1 MEMINLTINGQNVT
15 APAGSTILEAARKN
29 GIYIPTLCYDEA
41 VEVYGACGLCVVEAE
56 GVPKLLRSCSAKI
69 SEGMV
74 IHTESERVVKS
85 RKIAMEL
92 LMSAHDGD
100 CIAPCQL
107 ACPANTD
114 CQGYVGL
121 IANGKFEDAL
131 KLIKNTNPLPASI
144 GRVCPHPCEKACRR
158 GKVEEPINIAQL
170 KFFAAD
176 LDLKGEKYLPA
187 CAKAT
192 GKKVAIVGGGP
203 AGLTAAYYLRTLG
216 HEVTVFD
223 MMDKMGGMLRYG
235 IPQYRLP
242 KELLDSEIALIEKLG
257 VRLVNNV
264 KFGKDI
270 TLDMLKSVND
280 AVILAPGAWKSSPM
294 RVKGEDINGVYGG
307 IDFLRSVI
315 QGNPVPIGEKVAVCG
330 GGNTAM
336 DACRTAVRLGAKE
349 VYVIYRRTE
358 KEMPAEEIEIR
369 ESKEEGVIYKFLTN
383 PVEIHEE
390 NGKVCGMTLQLME
403 LGEPD
408 ASGRRKPVAIEGKT
422 EYLPLDSVIM
432 AIGQKLD
439 PTDFSVV
446 ELTDRGTILADED
459 DFKTN
464 IDGVFA
470 IGDATNKGASIAIAA
485 IGEADR
491 CVKSVDAYLKGEEL
505 DFTPKYISKRDDERI
520 DVSGKETKPRVVAD
534 VLDADVRKNNFD
546 EVSLGLTVEQA
557 KKEAERCLE
566 CGCREYFKCKL
577 LQVAQRYDIH
587 PERFAGEMPQKYTRD
602 ENAFIERNTAKCILC
617 GLCVRSCKE
626 VMDISA
632 IGLLGRGFKTS
643 VSPAFALPLD
653 QTKCTNCGLC
663 VKLCPT
669 GALTEK
675 SSLNKQ
681 VPLKEQYSL
690 ETVTVDGKA
699 CELLVSRYNGEVIRA
714 VPNNDNA
721 RNCGLSRE
729 ALMDLVS
736 QTRAEQN
743 KV

>member
-1 MEMINLTINGQNVT
+1 MEMIHITINGKEIA
-15 APAGSTILEAARKN
+15 APAGSTILDAARKN

-56 GVPKLLRSCSAKI
+56 GVPKLLRSCSSKI

-74 IHTESERVVKS
+74 IHTESERVIKS

-121 IANGKFEDAL
+121 IANGKFDEAL
-131 KLIKNTNPLPASI
+131 RLIKDRIPLPASI

-158 GKVEEPINIAQL
+158 AKVEEPINIAQL

-176 LDLKGEKYLPA
+176 LDLKGDSYLPE
-187 CAKAT
+187 CAAPT

-203 AGLTAAYYLRTLG
+203 AGLSAALYLKTLG

-223 MMDKMGGMLRYG
+223 MMEKMGGMLRYG

-242 KELLDSEIALIEKLG
+242 KEILDSEIAIIEKTG

-270 TLDMLKSVND
+270 TLDMLKSVHD
-280 AVILAPGAWKSSPM
+280 AVILAPGAWKSTPM
-294 RVKGEDINGVYGG
+294 RVKGEEISGVYGG

-315 QGNPVPIGEKVAVCG
+315 QGNPVAIGSKVAVCG

-358 KEMPAEEIEIR
+358 KEMPAEEIEIK

-390 NGKVCGMTLQLME
+390 NGRVCGMTLQLME

-408 ASGRRKPVAIEGKT
+408 ASGRRKPVAIDGKT
-422 EYLPLDSVIM
+422 EYIALDSVIM

-439 PTDFSVV
+439 SSDFNNIK
-446 ELTDRGTILADED
+446 LTDQGTIFADED

-491 CVKSVDAYLKGEEL
+491 CVKAVDAYLNGKEL
-505 DFTPKYISKRDDERI
+505 DLTPKYISKRDDDRI
-520 DVSGKETKPRVVAD
+520 DVSGKKAQPRTVAD
-534 VLDADVRKNNFD
+534 VLAADVRKNSFD
-546 EVSLGLTVEQA
+546 EVSLGLTVQQA
-557 KKEAERCLE
+557 QKEAERCLE

-577 LQVAQRYDIH
+577 LSVAQRYDIH
-587 PERFAGEMPQKYTRD
+587 PQRFAGEMPQEYTRD
-602 ENAFIERNTAKCILC
+602 ANAFIERNTAKCILC

-626 VMDISA
+626 VVNISA

-675 SSLNKQ
+675 STLRKQ
-681 VPLKEQYSL
+681 VPLKEVYSL
-690 ETVTVDGKA
+690 EKCIIDGKV
-699 CELLVSRYNGEVIRA
+699 CEAIIFRYNGEIIRA

-721 RNCGLSRE
+721 RDCGLSRDE
-729 ALMDLVS
+729 FLKKFKDK
-736 QTRAEQN
+736 EDE
-743 KV
+743 

>member
-358 KEMPAEEIEIR
+358 KEMPAEEIEIK

-653 QTKCTNCGLC
+653 QTKCTDCGLC

-681 VPLKEQYSL
+681 VPLKEQYSI

-729 ALMDLVS
+729 EFIKLV
-736 QTRAEQN
+736 
-743 KV
+743 K

>member
-1 MEMINLTINGQNVT
+1 MINLTINGKKVA
-15 APAGSTILEAARKN
+15 APEGSTILEAAKQN

-41 VEVYGACGLCVVEAE
+41 VEIYGACGVCVVEVE
-56 GVPKLLRSCSAKI
+56 GIPKLLRSCSAKI

-74 IHTESERVVKS
+74 VNTESERAVKS

-100 CIAPCQL
+100 CVAPCQL

-121 IANGKFEDAL
+121 IANGKFDDAL
-131 KLIKNTNPLPASI
+131 KLIKDRIPLPASI

-158 GKVEEPINIAQL
+158 AKVEEPINIAQL

-176 LDLKGEKYLPA
+176 LDLKGESYLPE
-187 CAKAT
+187 CAKST
-192 GKKVAIVGGGP
+192 GKKIAIVGGGP
-203 AGLTAAYYLRTLG
+203 AGLSAALYLRTLG

-223 MMDKMGGMLRYG
+223 MMEKMGGMLRYG

-242 KELLDSEIALIEKLG
+242 KEILDAEIKIIEKTG
-257 VRLVNNV
+257 VRLVNNC
-264 KFGKDI
+264 KLGKDI
-270 TLDMLKSVND
+270 TVDMLKKVND
-280 AVILAPGAWKSSPM
+280 AIILAPGAWKSTPM
-294 RVKGEDINGVYGG
+294 RVKGEDAQGVFGG

-315 QGNPVPIGEKVAVCG
+315 KGNPVEIGDRVAICG

-336 DACRTAVRLGAKE
+336 DACRTAIRQGAKE

-358 KEMPAEEIEIR
+358 KEMPAEEIEIK
-369 ESKEEGVIYKFLTN
+369 ESKEEGVTYKFLSN
-383 PVEIHEE
+383 PIEIHSE

-408 ASGRRKPVAIEGKT
+408 ASGRRRPVAIEGKT

-439 PTDFSVV
+439 GDDFENVV
-446 ELTDRGTILADED
+446 ALTDRGTICADED
-459 DFKTN
+459 TFMTN
-464 IDGVFA
+464 VDGVFA
-470 IGDATNKGASIAIAA
+470 IGDATNKGASIAIEA

-491 CVKSVDAYLKGEEL
+491 CVKVVDAYLKGETL
-505 DFTPKYISKRDDERI
+505 DFTPKYLSKRDDARI
-520 DVSGKETKPRVVAD
+520 DVSAKESQPRINAK
-534 VLDADVRKNNFD
+534 VLDAEVRKTNYD
-546 EVSLGLTVEQA
+546 EVSLGLTIEEA

-577 LQVAQRYDIH
+577 LSIAQKYDIN
-587 PERFAGEMPQKYTRD
+587 PERFAGEMPQKYTQD

-653 QTKCTNCGLC
+653 ETKCTNCGLC

-675 SSLNKQ
+675 STLEKQ
-681 VPLKEQYSL
+681 VPLKEQYSV

-699 CELLVSRYNGEVIRA
+699 CELLVSRYNGEIIRA
-714 VPNNDNA
+714 VPQNANA
-721 RNCGLSRE
+721 RECGLTRE
-729 ALMDLVS
+729 ELIELVNS
-736 QTRAEQN
+736 
-743 KV
+743 K

>member
-1 MEMINLTINGQNVT
+1 MEMINLTINGKKIT
-15 APAGSTILEAARKN
+15 APAGSTILEAARSN

-56 GVPKLLRSCSAKI
+56 GVAKLLRSCSAKAAD
-69 SEGMV
+69 GMV

-121 IANGKFEDAL
+121 IANGRFDDAL
-131 KLIKNTNPLPASI
+131 KLIKDKIALPASI

-158 GKVEEPINIAQL
+158 AKVEEPINIAQL
-170 KFFAAD
+170 KAFAAD
-176 LDLKGEKYLPA
+176 LDLKGDTYLPEI
-187 CAKAT
+187 AKNT

-203 AGLTAAYYLRTLG
+203 AGLTAALYLRTKG

-242 KELLDSEIALIEKLG
+242 KEVLDSEISVIEKTG

-280 AVILAPGAWKSSPM
+280 AVILAPGAWKSTPM

-315 QGNPVPIGEKVAVCG
+315 QGKSVEIGDRVAVCG

-358 KEMPAEEIEIR
+358 QEMPAEEMEIK

-383 PVEIHEE
+383 PVEIHGE

-408 ASGRRKPVAIEGKT
+408 ASGRRRPVAMEGKT
-422 EYLPLDSVIM
+422 EYLPVDSVIM

-439 PTDFSVV
+439 PTDFSGVQ
-446 ELTDRGTILADED
+446 LTERGTILADED
-459 DFKTN
+459 TFETSIK
-464 IDGVFA
+464 GVFA
-470 IGDATNKGASIAIAA
+470 IGDATNKGASIAIDA
-485 IGEADR
+485 IGEADK
-491 CVKSVDAYLKGEEL
+491 CVKVVDAYLKGEEI
-505 DFTPKYISKRDDERI
+505 DFTPKYISKRDEDRI
-520 DVSGKETKPRVVAD
+520 DVSGKEVQPRTVAK
-534 VLDADVRKNNFD
+534 VLDADNRKNNFD
-546 EVSLGLTVEQA
+546 EVSLGLTMEEAQ
-557 KKEAERCLE
+557 KEAQRCLE

-577 LQVAQRYDIH
+577 LSVAQRYDIN

-643 VSPAFALPLD
+643 ISPAFALPLD

-675 SSLNKQ
+675 SALKKQ
-681 VPLKEQYSL
+681 VPLKEEY
-690 ETVTVDGKA
+690 TVEKRTINDKA
-699 CELLVSRYNGEVIRA
+699 CEAIVSRYNGDVIRV

-721 RNCGLSRE
+721 RNCGLSRD
-729 ALMDLVS
+729 AFFKKFAD
-736 QTRAEQN
+736 
-743 KV
+743 

>member
-1 MEMINLTINGQNVT
+1 MDSIKLTINGKEVT
-15 APAGSTILEAARKN
+15 APSGCTILEAARQN

-41 VEVYGACGLCVVEAE
+41 VEVYGACGLCVVEVQ
-56 GVPKLLRSCSAKI
+56 GTPKLLRSCSAKA
-69 SEGMV
+69 SDGMV
-74 IHTESERVVKS
+74 VETESERVVKS

-100 CIAPCQL
+100 CVAPCQL

-121 IANGKFEDAL
+121 IANGKFDEAL
-131 KLIKNTNPLPASI
+131 RLIKNKISLPASI

-170 KFFAAD
+170 KAFAAD
-176 LDLKGEKYLPA
+176 LDLKGDAYVPEIAPE
-187 CAKAT
+187 T

-203 AGLTAAYYLRTLG
+203 AGLTAALYLREKG

-223 MMDKMGGMLRYG
+223 MMEKMGGMLRYG

-242 KELLDSEIALIEKLG
+242 KEVLDSEIAIIEKTG
-257 VRLVNNV
+257 VRLCNNV
-264 KFGKDI
+264 KLGRDI
-270 TLDMLKSVND
+270 TLDNLRNVND

-315 QGNPVPIGEKVAVCG
+315 QGNPVPIGERVAVCG

-349 VYVIYRRTE
+349 VYVIYRRT
-358 KEMPAEEIEIR
+358 KNEMPAEDIEIK
-369 ESKEEGVIYKFLTN
+369 ESEEEGVIYKFLTN
-383 PVEIHEE
+383 PVEIHEKD
-390 NGKVCGMTLQLME
+390 GRVCGMTLQLME

-422 EYLPLDSVIM
+422 EYIALDSVIM

-439 PTDFSVV
+439 PTDFTAV
-446 ELTDRGTILADED
+446 ELTERGTIKADED
-459 DFKTN
+459 TFMTDLE
-464 IDGVFA
+464 GVFA
-470 IGDATNKGASIAIAA
+470 IGDATNKGASIAVEA

-491 CVKSVDAYLKGEEL
+491 CVKVVDAYLNGDEL
-505 DFTPKYISKRDDERI
+505 DFRTPYISKRDDDRI
-520 DVSGKETKPRVVAD
+520 DLSDREKQPRTVAE
-534 VLDADVRKNNFD
+534 VLPAEKRRNNFD
-546 EVSLGLTVEQA
+546 EVSLGLTAEEAQ
-557 KKEAERCLE
+557 KEAQRCLE
-566 CGCREYFKCKL
+566 CGCREYFKCRL
-577 LQVAQRYDIH
+577 LSVAQRYDIN

-626 VMDISA
+626 VVNISA

-653 QTKCTNCGLC
+653 ETKCTNCGLC

-675 SSLNKQ
+675 STLEKQ
-681 VPLKEQYSL
+681 VPLKEDYSV
-690 ETVTVDGKA
+690 ERAEIDGA
-699 CELLVSRYNGEVIRA
+699 SCEYLVSRYGGEIIRA
-714 VPNNDNA
+714 VPNDDNA
-721 RNCGLSRE
+721 RACEKSRE
-729 ALMDLVS
+729 EIVKILS
-736 QTRAEQN
+736 
-743 KV
+743 K

>member
-1 MEMINLTINGQNVT
+1 MDMINLTINGQKVT
-15 APAGSTILEAARKN
+15 APAGSTILEAATQN
-29 GIYIPTLCYDEA
+29 GIYIPTLCYDSA
-41 VEVYGACGLCVVEAE
+41 VEIYGACGLCVVEAE

-74 IHTESERVVKS
+74 INTESERVVKS

-131 KLIKNTNPLPASI
+131 KLIKDTNPLPASI

-158 GKVEEPINIAQL
+158 AKVEEPINIAQL

-176 LDLKGEKYLPA
+176 VDLKGEAYLPK
-187 CAKAT
+187 CAPAT
-192 GKKVAIVGGGP
+192 GKKVAVVGGGP
-203 AGLTAAYYLRTLG
+203 AGLTAAYYLRILG

-242 KELLDSEIALIEKLG
+242 KEILDAEIGLIEKLG
-257 VRLVNNV
+257 VRLVNNC

-307 IDFLRSVI
+307 IDFLRGVI
-315 QGNPVPIGEKVAVCG
+315 QGNPAPIGEKVAICG

-358 KEMPAEEIEIR
+358 KEMPAEEIEIK

-383 PVEIHEE
+383 PIEIHEE

-439 PTDFSVV
+439 GTDFENVV
-446 ELTDRGTILADED
+446 SLTDRGTINTDED
-459 DFKTN
+459 TFLTN
-464 IDGVFA
+464 LDGVFA

-491 CVKSVDAYLKGEEL
+491 CVKSVDAYLNGKEL
-505 DFTPKYISKRDDERI
+505 DFTPKYLSKRDDERI
-520 DVSGKETKPRVVAD
+520 DVSSKAVVPRTNAK
-534 VLDADVRKNNFD
+534 VLDADIRKSNFD
-546 EVSLGLTVEQA
+546 EVSLGLAVEEA

-566 CGCREYFKCKL
+566 CGCREYFKCRL
-577 LQVAQRYDIH
+577 LSVAQRYDIH
-587 PERFAGEMPQKYTRD
+587 PDRFAGEMPQKYTRD
-602 ENAFIERNTAKCILC
+602 ENSFIERNTAKCILC

-675 SSLNKQ
+675 SALDKQ
-681 VPLKEQYSL
+681 VPLKEQYSI
-690 ETVTVDGKA
+690 EKVTVDGKE

-714 VPNNDNA
+714 VPQNDNA
-721 RNCGLSRE
+721 RACGLSRE
-729 ALMDLVS
+729 ELIKLV
-736 QTRAEQN
+736 
-743 KV
+743 K

>member
-1 MEMINLTINGQNVT
+1 MDMINLTINGQKVT
-15 APAGSTILEAARKN
+15 APAGSTILEAATQN
-29 GIYIPTLCYDEA
+29 GIYIPTLCYDKA
-41 VEVYGACGLCVVEAE
+41 VEIYGACGLCVVEAE

-74 IHTESERVVKS
+74 INTESERVVKS

-131 KLIKNTNPLPASI
+131 KLIKDTNPLPASI

-158 GKVEEPINIAQL
+158 AKVEEPINIAQL

-176 LDLKGEKYLPA
+176 IDLKGEAYLPE
-187 CAKAT
+187 CAPAT

-203 AGLTAAYYLRTLG
+203 AGLTAAYYLRILG

-242 KELLDSEIALIEKLG
+242 KEILDAEIGLIEKLG
-257 VRLVNNV
+257 VRLVNNC

-270 TLDMLKSVND
+270 TLDMLKKVND

-294 RVKGEDINGVYGG
+294 RVKGENIDGVYGG
-307 IDFLRSVI
+307 IDFLRGVI
-315 QGNPVPIGEKVAVCG
+315 QGNPAPIGEKVAICG

-358 KEMPAEEIEIR
+358 KEMPAEEIEIK

-422 EYLPLDSVIM
+422 EYLPLDSIIM

-439 PTDFSVV
+439 GTDFENVV
-446 ELTDRGTILADED
+446 SLTDRGTIRADED
-459 DFKTN
+459 TFLTDL
-464 IDGVFA
+464 DGVFA

-491 CVKSVDAYLKGEEL
+491 CVKSVDAYLKGKAL
-505 DFTPKYISKRDDERI
+505 DLTPKYLSKRDDDRI
-520 DVSGKETKPRVVAD
+520 DVSSKIAVPRTNAK
-534 VLDADVRKNNFD
+534 VLDAQIRKSNFD
-546 EVSLGLTVEQA
+546 EVSLGLAVEEA

-577 LQVAQRYDIH
+577 LSIAQRYDIN
-587 PERFAGEMPQKYTRD
+587 PDRFAGEMPQKYTRD
-602 ENAFIERNTAKCILC
+602 DNAFIERNTAKCILC

-675 SSLNKQ
+675 SALDKQ
-681 VPLKEQYSL
+681 VPLKEQYSI
-690 ETVTVDGKA
+690 EKITVEGKE

-714 VPNNDNA
+714 VPQNDNA
-721 RNCGLSRE
+721 RTCGLSRE
-729 ALMDLVS
+729 ELIDAVK
-736 QTRAEQN
+736 N
-743 KV
+743 N

>member
-1 MEMINLTINGQNVT
+1 MINLTINGIAVSVEEGT
-15 APAGSTILEAARKN
+15 TILDAAKKA
-29 GIYIPTLCYDEA
+29 GVYIPTLCYDEA
-41 VEVYGACGLCVVEAE
+41 VKVYGACGLCVVEAE
-56 GVPKLLRSCSAKI
+56 GVPKLLRSCSAKC

-74 IHTESERVVKS
+74 VNTESDRVVRS

-107 ACPANTD
+107 NCPARTD

-121 IANGKFEDAL
+121 IANGEYDAAL
-131 KLIKNTNPLPASI
+131 ELIKETNPLPASI

-158 GKVEEPINIAQL
+158 GNVDEPINIAQL
-170 KFFAAD
+170 KAFAAD
-176 LDLKGEKYLPA
+176 MNLRGEAYLPK
-187 CAKAT
+187 CEKPT

-203 AGLTAAYYLRTLG
+203 AGLTAAQNLAIKG

-242 KELLDSEIALIEKLG
+242 KEVLDSEIALIEKLG
-257 VRLVNNV
+257 VRLCNNV
-264 KFGKDI
+264 KFGKDV

-280 AVILAPGAWKSSPM
+280 AVILAPGAWKSMAM
-294 RVKGEDINGVYGG
+294 RVKGEDAQGVYGG

-315 QGNPVPIGEKVAVCG
+315 QGKPVEIGKKVAICG

-336 DACRTAVRLGAKE
+336 DACRTAVRLGAEE

-358 KEMPAEEIEIR
+358 KEMPAEEIEIK

-383 PVEIHEE
+383 PTEIHSKD
-390 NGKVCGMTLQLME
+390 GKVVGMTLQLME

-408 ASGRRKPVAIEGKT
+408 ASGRRRPVAIEGKT
-422 EYLPLDSVIM
+422 EYIELDSVIM

-439 PTDFSVV
+439 PENFSDV
-446 ELTDRGTILADED
+446 ELTERGTICADID
-459 DFKTN
+459 NFTTN

-470 IGDATNKGASIAIAA
+470 IGDATNRGASIAIEA

-491 CVKSVDAYLKGEEL
+491 CSKAVDAYLHGE
-505 DFTPKYISKRDDERI
+505 DFESRVPYISRRDEDKI
-520 DVSGKETKPRVVAD
+520 DYSGKEKAVRITPA
-534 VLDADVRKNNFD
+534 VLPAEIRKNNFD
-546 EVSLGLTVEQA
+546 EVSLGFTQEEA
-557 KKEAERCLE
+557 KNEAKRCLE
-566 CGCREYFKCKL
+566 CGCKEYFKCRL
-577 LQVAQRYDIH
+577 LSVAQRYDIN
-587 PERFAGEMPQKYTRD
+587 PSRFKGEMPQKYTKNSN
-602 ENAFIERNTAKCILC
+602 EFIERNSAKCILC

-632 IGLLGRGFKTS
+632 IGLLGRGFTTE
-643 VSPAFALPLD
+643 VSPAFSLPLD

-675 SSLNKQ
+675 STLDKQ
-681 VPLKEQYSL
+681 VPLKETYSI
-690 ETVTVDGKA
+690 ETVEIDGKTA
-699 CELLVSRYNGEVIRA
+699 EVLVSRYNGKVLRVI
-714 VPNNDNA
+714 PNDDVSRKANI
-721 RNCGLSRE
+721 SRE
-729 ALMDLVS
+729 DLL
-736 QTRAEQN
+736 
-743 KV
+743 KMIK

>member
-1 MEMINLTINGQNVT
+1 MDMINLTINGQKIT
-15 APAGSTILEAARKN
+15 APAGSTILEAARAN

-41 VEVYGACGLCVVEAE
+41 VEIYGACGLCVVEAE

-74 IHTESERVVKS
+74 INTESERVVKS

-121 IANGKFEDAL
+121 IANGKFDDAL
-131 KLIKNTNPLPASI
+131 KLIKDTNPLPASI

-158 GKVEEPINIAQL
+158 AKVEEPINIAQL

-176 LDLKGEKYLPA
+176 IDLKGEAYLPE
-187 CAKAT
+187 CAPAT
-192 GKKVAIVGGGP
+192 GKKVAVVGGGP
-203 AGLTAAYYLRTLG
+203 AGLTAAYYLRILG

-242 KELLDSEIALIEKLG
+242 KEILDAEIGLIEKLG
-257 VRLVNNV
+257 VRLVNNC

-307 IDFLRSVI
+307 IDFLRGVI
-315 QGNPVPIGEKVAVCG
+315 QGNPAPIGEKVAICG

-358 KEMPAEEIEIR
+358 KEMPAEEIEIK

-383 PVEIHEE
+383 PIEIHEE

-439 PTDFSVV
+439 GTDFENVV
-446 ELTDRGTILADED
+446 SLTDRGTINADED
-459 DFKTN
+459 TFLTN
-464 IDGVFA
+464 LDGVFA
-470 IGDATNKGASIAIAA
+470 TGDATNKGASIAIAA

-491 CVKSVDAYLKGEEL
+491 CVKSVDAYLNGKEL
-505 DFTPKYISKRDDERI
+505 DFTPKYLSKRDDERI
-520 DVSGKETKPRVVAD
+520 DVSSKAVVPRTNAK
-534 VLDADVRKNNFD
+534 VLDADIRKSNFD
-546 EVSLGLTVEQA
+546 EVSLGLAVEEA

-566 CGCREYFKCKL
+566 CGCREYFKCRL
-577 LQVAQRYDIH
+577 LSVAQRYDIH
-587 PERFAGEMPQKYTRD
+587 PDRFAGEMPQKYTRD
-602 ENAFIERNTAKCILC
+602 ENSFIERNTAKCILC

-632 IGLLGRGFKTS
+632 VGLLGRGFKTS

-675 SSLNKQ
+675 SALDKQ
-681 VPLKEQYSL
+681 VPLKEQYSI
-690 ETVTVDGKA
+690 EKVTVDGKE

-714 VPNNDNA
+714 VPQNDNA
-721 RNCGLSRE
+721 RVCGLSRE
-729 ALMDLVS
+729 ELIQLV
-736 QTRAEQN
+736 
-743 KV
+743 K

>member
-1 MEMINLTINGQNVT
+1 MDMINLTINGQKVT
-15 APAGSTILEAARKN
+15 APAGSTILETAKAN

-41 VEVYGACGLCVVEAE
+41 VEIYGACGLCVVEAE

-74 IHTESERVVKS
+74 IHTESERVIKS

-100 CIAPCQL
+100 CVAPCQL

-121 IANGKFEDAL
+121 IANGKFDEAL
-131 KLIKNTNPLPASI
+131 KLIKDRIPLPASI

-176 LDLKGEKYLPA
+176 LDLKGDSYLPE
-187 CAKAT
+187 CKPST

-203 AGLTAAYYLRTLG
+203 AGLSAGLYLRALG

-242 KELLDSEIALIEKLG
+242 KEILDAEISLIEKTG
-257 VRLVNNV
+257 VRLVNNC

-294 RVKGEDINGVYGG
+294 RVKGEDTQGVYGG

-315 QGNPVPIGEKVAVCG
+315 QGNPVEIGDRVAVCG

-358 KEMPAEEIEIR
+358 KEMPAEEIEIK

-383 PVEIHEE
+383 PVEIHSED
-390 NGKVCGMTLQLME
+390 GKVCGMTLQLME

-439 PTDFSVV
+439 SSDFENVV
-446 ELTDRGTILADED
+446 GLTDRGTISADED
-459 DFKTN
+459 TFTTD

-491 CVKSVDAYLKGEEL
+491 CVKIVDAYLKGEEF
-505 DFTPKYISKRDDERI
+505 DITPKYISKRDEDKI
-520 DVSGKETKPRVVAD
+520 DLSSKEPVARTNAK
-534 VLDADVRKNNFD
+534 VLDAEIRRNNFD
-546 EVSLGLTVEQA
+546 EVSLGLAVDEAQ
-557 KKEAERCLE
+557 KEAQRCLE

-577 LQVAQRYDIH
+577 LSVAQRYDIN

-602 ENAFIERNTAKCILC
+602 DNAFIERNTAKCILC

-675 SSLNKQ
+675 SNLAKQ
-681 VPLKEQYSL
+681 VPLKEDYSI
-690 ETVTVDGKA
+690 ETVAVNGKD

-721 RNCGLSRE
+721 RKCGLTRE
-729 ALMDLVS
+729 EFIRLL
-736 QTRAEQN
+736 
-743 KV
+743 K

>member
-1 MEMINLTINGQNVT
+1 MDMINLTINGQKIS
-15 APAGSTILEAARKN
+15 APAGTTILEAAKQN

-56 GVPKLLRSCSAKI
+56 GIPKLLRSCSAKI

-74 IHTESERVVKS
+74 VNTESERVVKS

-121 IANGKFEDAL
+121 IANGKFDDAI
-131 KLIKNTNPLPASI
+131 KLIKNKISLPASI

-170 KFFAAD
+170 KAFAAD
-176 LDLKGEKYLPA
+176 LDLKGDSYVPDVA
-187 CAKAT
+187 DST
-192 GKKVAIVGGGP
+192 GKKIAIIGGGP
-203 AGLTAAYYLRTLG
+203 AGLTAGLYLRELG

-223 MMDKMGGMLRYG
+223 MMEKMGGMLRYG

-242 KELLDSEIALIEKLG
+242 KEVLDAEISLIEKTG
-257 VRLVNNV
+257 VKMVNNCRL
-264 KFGKDI
+264 GRDI
-270 TLDMLKSVND
+270 TLDEIRNDND

-294 RVKGEDINGVYGG
+294 RVKGEDADGVYGG

-315 QGNPVPIGEKVAVCG
+315 KGSPVEIGERVAVCG

-358 KEMPAEEIEIR
+358 KEMPAEEIEIK

-383 PVEIHEE
+383 PIEIHNE
-390 NGKVCGMTLQLME
+390 NGRVTGMTLQIME

-408 ASGRRKPVAIEGKT
+408 ASGRRKPVAVEGKT
-422 EYLPLDSVIM
+422 EYIALDSVIM

-439 PTDFSVV
+439 STDFTSV
-446 ELTDRGTILADED
+446 ELTDRGTIKADED
-459 DFKTN
+459 TFMTDL
-464 IDGVFA
+464 DGVFA
-470 IGDATNKGASIAIAA
+470 IGDATNKGASIAIEA

-491 CVKSVDAYLKGEEL
+491 CVKVVDAYLNGEEL
-505 DFTPKYISKRDDERI
+505 DFTPKYISKRDDARI
-520 DVSGKETKPRVVAD
+520 DLSAKEKEPRIVAG
-534 VLDADVRKNNFD
+534 VLDADVRRNNFD
-546 EVSLGLTVEQA
+546 EVSLGLTVEEA

-577 LQVAQRYDIH
+577 LSVAQRYDIN
-587 PERFAGEMPQKYTRD
+587 PDRFAGEMPQKYTRD

-632 IGLLGRGFKTS
+632 IGLLGRGFKSS
-643 VSPAFALPLD
+643 VSPAFSLPLD

-663 VKLCPT
+663 VSLCPT

-675 SSLNKQ
+675 SALSKQ
-681 VPLKEQYSL
+681 VPLLEDVSI

-699 CELLVSRYNGEVIRA
+699 CELQVSRYNGEVIRA

-721 RNCGLSRE
+721 RNCSLSRDE
-729 ALMDLVS
+729 LIKLVKK
-736 QTRAEQN
+736 QR
-743 KV
+743 

>member
-1 MEMINLTINGQNVT
+1 MEMVNLTINGKKIT
-15 APAGSTILEAARKN
+15 APQGSTVLEAARAN

-41 VEVYGACGLCVVEAE
+41 VEVYGACGVCVVEAE
-56 GVPKLLRSCSAKI
+56 GVPKLLRSCSTKV

-74 IHTESERVVKS
+74 INTESERVVKS

-100 CIAPCQL
+100 CVAPCQL

-121 IANGKFEDAL
+121 IANGEFDAAI
-131 KLIKNTNPLPASI
+131 KLIKEKIPLPASI

-158 GKVEEPINIAQL
+158 AKVEEPINIAQL
-170 KFFAAD
+170 KAFAAD
-176 LDLKGEKYLPA
+176 LDLKGDSYLPPVMA
-187 CAKAT
+187 DT

-203 AGLTAAYYLRTLG
+203 AGLGAGLYLRTLG
-216 HEVTVFD
+216 HQVTIYD

-242 KELLDSEIALIEKLG
+242 KEVLDSEIAIIEKVG
-257 VRLVNNV
+257 VKMVNNC
-264 KFGKDI
+264 KLGKDI
-270 TLDMLKSVND
+270 TLDELKAQND

-294 RVKGEDINGVYGG
+294 GVKGEDIQGVYGG

-315 QGNPVPIGEKVAVCG
+315 QGNPVEIGERVAVCG

-349 VYVIYRRTE
+349 VYVVYRRTE
-358 KEMPAEEIEIR
+358 KEMPAEELEIR

-383 PVEIHEE
+383 PVEIHQE

-408 ASGRRKPVAIEGKT
+408 ASGRRRPVAIEGKT

-439 PTDFSVV
+439 GNDFENTVK
-446 ELTDRGTILADED
+446 LTQKGTILADED
-459 DFKTN
+459 TFMTD

-470 IGDATNKGASIAIAA
+470 IGDATNKGASIAIEA

-491 CVKSVDAYLKGEEL
+491 CVKVVDAYLKGEKL
-505 DFTPKYISKRDDERI
+505 DFTPKYLSKRDDERI
-520 DVSGKETKPRVVAD
+520 DVSGKEKKDRVTAK
-534 VLDADVRKNNFD
+534 VLDADVRKNSFD
-546 EVSLGLTVEQA
+546 EVSLGLTVEEA
-557 KKEAERCLE
+557 KKEASRCLE
-566 CGCREYFKCKL
+566 CGCREYFKCRL
-577 LQVAQRYDIH
+577 LSVAQRYDIN

-626 VMDISA
+626 VVNISA
-632 IGLLGRGFKTS
+632 LGLLGRGFKTS

-663 VKLCPT
+663 VELCPT

-675 SSLNKQ
+675 SSLEKQ
-681 VPLKEQYSL
+681 VPLKENYSL
-690 ETVTVDGKA
+690 EKVTVDGKE
-699 CELLVSRYNGEVIRA
+699 CELLVSRYNSKIIRA
-714 VPNNDNA
+714 VPNDENA
-721 RNCGLSRE
+721 RNCGLSRDE
-729 ALMDLVS
+729 LIKLV
-736 QTRAEQN
+736 E
-743 KV
+743 KEEK

>member
-74 IHTESERVVKS
+74 INTESERVVKS

-235 IPQYRLP
+235 IPQYCLP

-358 KEMPAEEIEIR
+358 KEMPAEEIEIK

-408 ASGRRKPVAIEGKT
+408 ASGRRKPVAIDGRT
-422 EYLPLDSVIM
+422 EYLSLDSVIM

-729 ALMDLVS
+729 ALMDLV
-736 QTRAEQN
+736 
-743 KV
+743 KKD

>member
-358 KEMPAEEIEIR
+358 KEMPAEEIEIK

-383 PVEIHEE
+383 PIEIHEE

-439 PTDFSVV
+439 STDFSVV

-587 PERFAGEMPQKYTRD
+587 PERFVGEMPQKYTRD

-729 ALMDLVS
+729 EFIKLV
-736 QTRAEQN
+736 
-743 KV
+743 K

>member
-1 MEMINLTINGQNVT
+1 MDTIKLTINGKEVN
-15 APAGSTILEAARKN
+15 APSGCTILEAARQN

-41 VEVYGACGLCVVEAE
+41 VEVYGACGLCVVEVQ
-56 GVPKLLRSCSAKI
+56 GTPKLLRSCSAKA
-69 SEGMV
+69 SDGMV
-74 IHTESERVVKS
+74 VETESERVVKS

-100 CIAPCQL
+100 CVAPCQL

-121 IANGKFEDAL
+121 IANGKFDEAL
-131 KLIKNTNPLPASI
+131 RLIKNKISLPASI

-170 KFFAAD
+170 KAFAAD
-176 LDLKGEKYLPA
+176 LDLKGDAYVPEIAPE
-187 CAKAT
+187 T
-192 GKKVAIVGGGP
+192 GKRVAIVGGGP
-203 AGLTAAYYLRTLG
+203 AGLTAALYLREKG

-223 MMDKMGGMLRYG
+223 MMEKMGGMLRYG

-242 KELLDSEIALIEKLG
+242 KEVLDSEIAIIEKTG
-257 VRLVNNV
+257 VRLCNNV
-264 KFGKDI
+264 KLGRDI
-270 TLDMLKSVND
+270 TLDNLRNVND

-315 QGNPVPIGEKVAVCG
+315 QGNPVPIGERVAVCG

-349 VYVIYRRTE
+349 VYVIYRRT
-358 KEMPAEEIEIR
+358 KNEMPAEDIEIK
-369 ESKEEGVIYKFLTN
+369 ESEEEGVIYKFLTN
-383 PVEIHEE
+383 PVEIHEKD
-390 NGKVCGMTLQLME
+390 GRVCGMTLQLME

-422 EYLPLDSVIM
+422 EYIALDSVIM

-439 PTDFSVV
+439 STDFTAV
-446 ELTDRGTILADED
+446 ELTERGTIKADED
-459 DFKTN
+459 TFMTDLE
-464 IDGVFA
+464 GVFA
-470 IGDATNKGASIAIAA
+470 IGDATNKGASIAVEA

-491 CVKSVDAYLKGEEL
+491 CVKVVDAYLNGEEL
-505 DFTPKYISKRDDERI
+505 DFRTPYISKRDDDRI
-520 DVSGKETKPRVVAD
+520 DLSDREKQPRTVAE
-534 VLDADVRKNNFD
+534 VLPAEKRRNNFD
-546 EVSLGLTVEQA
+546 EVSLGLTAEEAQ
-557 KKEAERCLE
+557 KEAQRCLE
-566 CGCREYFKCKL
+566 CGCREYFKCRL
-577 LQVAQRYDIH
+577 LSVAQRYDIN

-626 VMDISA
+626 VVNISA

-653 QTKCTNCGLC
+653 ETKCTNCGLC

-675 SSLNKQ
+675 STLEKQ
-681 VPLKEQYSL
+681 VPLKEDYSV
-690 ETVTVDGKA
+690 ERAEIDGA
-699 CELLVSRYNGEVIRA
+699 SCEYLVSRYGGEIIRA

-721 RNCGLSRE
+721 RACEKSRDEIVKILS
-729 ALMDLVS
+729 
-736 QTRAEQN
+736 
-743 KV
+743 K

>member
-69 SEGMV
+69 SEGMA

-358 KEMPAEEIEIR
+358 KEMPAEEIEIK

-653 QTKCTNCGLC
+653 QTKCTDCGLC

-681 VPLKEQYSL
+681 VPLKEQYSI

-729 ALMDLVS
+729 EFIKLV
-736 QTRAEQN
+736 
-743 KV
+743 K

>member
-1 MEMINLTINGQNVT
+1 MDTIKLTINGKEVT
-15 APAGSTILEAARKN
+15 APSGCTILEAARQN

-41 VEVYGACGLCVVEAE
+41 VEVYGACGLCVVEVQ
-56 GVPKLLRSCSAKI
+56 GTPKLLRSCSAKA
-69 SEGMV
+69 SDGMV
-74 IHTESERVVKS
+74 VETESERVVKS

-100 CIAPCQL
+100 CVAPCQL

-121 IANGKFEDAL
+121 IANGKFDEAL
-131 KLIKNTNPLPASI
+131 RLIKNKISLPASI

-170 KFFAAD
+170 KAFAAD
-176 LDLKGEKYLPA
+176 LDLKGDAYVPEIAPE
-187 CAKAT
+187 T

-203 AGLTAAYYLRTLG
+203 AGLTAALYLREKG

-223 MMDKMGGMLRYG
+223 MMEKMGGMLRYG

-242 KELLDSEIALIEKLG
+242 KEVLDSEIAIIEKTG
-257 VRLVNNV
+257 VRLCNNV
-264 KFGKDI
+264 KLGRDI
-270 TLDMLKSVND
+270 TLDNLRNVND

-315 QGNPVPIGEKVAVCG
+315 QGNPVPIGERVAVCG

-349 VYVIYRRTE
+349 VYVIYRRT
-358 KEMPAEEIEIR
+358 KNEMPAEDIEIK
-369 ESKEEGVIYKFLTN
+369 ESEEEGVIYKFLTN
-383 PVEIHEE
+383 PVEIHEKD
-390 NGKVCGMTLQLME
+390 GKVCGMTLQLME

-422 EYLPLDSVIM
+422 EYIALDSVIM

-439 PTDFSVV
+439 PTDFTAV
-446 ELTDRGTILADED
+446 ELTERGTIKADED
-459 DFKTN
+459 TFMTDLE
-464 IDGVFA
+464 GVFA
-470 IGDATNKGASIAIAA
+470 IGDATNKGASIAVEA

-491 CVKSVDAYLKGEEL
+491 CVKVVDAYLNGEEL
-505 DFTPKYISKRDDERI
+505 DFRTPYISKRDDDRI
-520 DVSGKETKPRVVAD
+520 DLSDREKQPRTVAE
-534 VLDADVRKNNFD
+534 VLPAEKRRNNFD
-546 EVSLGLTVEQA
+546 EVSLGLTAEEAQ
-557 KKEAERCLE
+557 KEAQRCLE
-566 CGCREYFKCKL
+566 CGCREYFKCRL
-577 LQVAQRYDIH
+577 LSVAQRYDIN

-626 VMDISA
+626 VVNISA

-653 QTKCTNCGLC
+653 ETKCTNCGLC

-675 SSLNKQ
+675 STLEKQ
-681 VPLKEQYSL
+681 VPLKEDYSV
-690 ETVTVDGKA
+690 ERAEIDGA
-699 CELLVSRYNGEVIRA
+699 SCEYLVSRYGGEIIRA
-714 VPNNDNA
+714 VPNDDNA
-721 RNCGLSRE
+721 RACEKSRE
-729 ALMDLVS
+729 EIVKILS
-736 QTRAEQN
+736 N
-743 KV
+743 KC